1 MVKAVYIFLDAYNLL
16 HNVNTLIVFSL
27 CNEKKLHFFEEF
39 RICLWVESIF
49 IWVMSPFKLFK
60 FIFEIKDELISYNCT
75 LNWMFQNFIKKKVIL
90 FSLKNV
96 KKVKVCF
103 RKINKFK
110 QIRIRVKLKYFIIA
124 DRTRNQKGRTF

>member
-1 MVKAVYIFLDAYNLL
+1 
-16 HNVNTLIVFSL
+16 
-27 CNEKKLHFFEEF
+27 
-39 RICLWVESIF
+39 
-49 IWVMSPFKLFK
+49 
-60 FIFEIKDELISYNCT
+60 
-75 LNWMFQNFIKKKVIL
+75 MFQNFIKKKVIL

-103 RKINKFK
+103 RKINKFQ

>member
-1 MVKAVYIFLDAYNLL
+1 
-16 HNVNTLIVFSL
+16 
-27 CNEKKLHFFEEF
+27 
-39 RICLWVESIF
+39 
-49 IWVMSPFKLFK
+49 
-60 FIFEIKDELISYNCT
+60 
-75 LNWMFQNFIKKKVIL
+75 MFQNFIKKKVIL